1 MLKTNK
7 KINYIDFAYS
17 IYVDEYNKYGKEEIL
32 AAKNTLK
39 SGRLFFPIG
48 HEVFDLE
55 KKITNDFKSSG
66 CSLVTSGTAA
76 IHTAL
81 GACNIGFG
89 DEVITTP
96 ISDTGT
102 VLPIFLQGG
111 IPVFADVDPH
121 TMMITRET
129 IESVMSKKTK
139 AIIVVHY
146 GGFPADMDPILELA
160 RNRKILIIEDC
171 AQAPL
176 TFYKG
181 RRAGVIGDCGAF
193 STNDTK
199 HVSCGDGGFVVSK
212 NKNISEKAM
221 LFHDK
226 GFDRKSKI
234 RNPIMVGPNY
244 RMTEIQAA
252 ILNKQW
258 DKLRL
263 RVEKRQK
270 FATMI
275 DGIIK
280 DIPHLHS
287 LKISQDSSSSYFA
300 YPFLIDKNKQ
310 YTRDELCDRLC
321 EAGLPARKG
330 NLYEVLYKLNIFNK
344 ALPKYMKNF
353 KHQNYRKGLCPQAE
367 TINKNM
373 VRLEM
378 LETFGEK
385 EARRFKQV
393 IC

>member
-7 KINYIDFAYS
+7 KIDYIDFAYS
-17 IYVDEYNKYGKEEIL
+17 IYADEYNKYGKEEIL

-55 KKITNDFKSSG
+55 KKITDDFKSSG

-102 VLPIFLQGG
+102 VLPIFLQGA
-111 IPVFADVDPH
+111 IPVFADVNPR
-121 TMMITRET
+121 TMMISRET
-129 IESVMSKKTK
+129 IESVITKKTK
-139 AIIVVHY
+139 AIIIVHY

-212 NKNISEKAM
+212 NKNISKKAM

-258 DKLRL
+258 DKLRF

-275 DGIIK
+275 NKVIEN
-280 DIPHLHS
+280 IPHLHS
-287 LKISQDSSSSYFA
+287 LKISQNDSSSYFA
-300 YPFLIDKNKQ
+300 YPFLVDKNKQ
-310 YTRDELCDRLC
+310 YTRDKLCDELC

-330 NLYEVLYKLNIFNK
+330 NLYDVLYKLNIFNK

-353 KHQNYRKGLCPQAE
+353 QHQNYRKGLCPQAE
-367 TINKNM
+367 IVNKNM

-378 LETFGEK
+378 LEIFGEK
-385 EARRFKQV
+385 EVRIFKQV
-393 IC
+393 VC